1 MKKILIIDDN
11 KIIAENTA
19 EFLQLEWYKTDA
31 EFHGEKWY
39 EKLEYAAKDGAPY
52 DLVILDRMLPGLD
65 GLSIARLIKNK
76 KIPTRFL
83 FLTAKDKQLDIN
95 EWLEI
100 GGEDYLVKPFDLDE
114 LALRIRNILSR
125 WEKNY
130 EQTSWG
136 MVQVG
141 NLLINQKSRIV
152 TLDSVEITLSPKEYS
167 ILDFLASNA
176 GQVISREQ
184 IFEQVWQDYGSVFTE
199 ASDTIN
205 VHIAYLRKKIG
216 KSTIRTVKWVG
227 YIIDTH

>member
-1 MKKILIIDDN
+1 
-11 KIIAENTA
+11 
-19 EFLQLEWYKTDA
+19 
-31 EFHGEKWY
+31 
-39 EKLEYAAKDGAPY
+39 
-52 DLVILDRMLPGLD
+52 
-65 GLSIARLIKNK
+65 
-76 KIPTRFL
+76 
-83 FLTAKDKQLDIN
+83 
-95 EWLEI
+95 
-100 GGEDYLVKPFDLDE
+100 
-114 LALRIRNILSR
+114 
-125 WEKNY
+125 
-130 EQTSWG
+130 

-216 KSTIRTVKWVG
+216 KSTIRTVK
-227 YIIDTH
+227 